1 MYNKMEDNE
10 FTDKDTIHS
19 YLPLYRELLKTRK
32 DTAKNVLEIGVWK
45 GGSILMWHDYFQ
57 HSNVYGLDIM
67 LNQIDFLENKE
78 RVKLRRGINAYDTK
92 VVENFGDL
100 RFDFLLDDGP
110 HTIESMLFFVEH
122 YSKLMTDDGILIIE
136 DIQSPLWINHIL
148 AKIPPELH
156 KHCKTYNLMFEKNRY
171 DDLVLV
177 IDKSR
182 SLEELAQVE
191 LDLRLAGRIVV

>member
-1 MYNKMEDNE
+1 MEDNK
-10 FTDKDTIHS
+10 FTDKNTVHS

-32 DTAKNVLEIGVWK
+32 DTAKNVLEIGVCE

-57 HSNVYGLDIM
+57 HSNVYGLDVS
-67 LNQIDFLENKE
+67 LNHIDFLENKE
-78 RVKLRRGINAYDTK
+78 RVKLRRGMDAYDTK
-92 VVENFGDL
+92 IVENFGDL
-100 RFDFLLDDGP
+100 RFDFMLDDGP
-110 HTIESMLFFVEH
+110 HSLESMMFFVEH

-148 AKIPPELH
+148 SKIPPELY

-182 SLEELAQVE
+182 TLQELAEVE
-191 LDLRLAGRIVV
+191 LDLRLAGRVIV

>member
-1 MYNKMEDNE
+1 MEDNE
-10 FTDKDTIHS
+10 FTDKNTVHS

-32 DTAKNVLEIGVWK
+32 DTAKNVLEIGVAG

-67 LNQIDFLENKE
+67 LNPIDFLENKE
-78 RVKLRRGINAYDTK
+78 RVKLRRGVSAYDTK

-110 HTIESMLFFVEH
+110 HTLESMMFFVEH

-156 KHCKTYNLMFEKNRY
+156 KNVKTYNLMFEKNRY